1 MPKFSE
7 ERKKEMLIFFKKYDK
22 DNSGFLDRKELR
34 LALNELNK
42 FFKEIGLGL
51 TIDELEDMMNKAD
64 KNGDGRVDYNEFI
77 NIQLVSLL

>member
-22 DNSGFLDRKELR
+22 DSSGFLDRKELR